1 MTGPIILITLGVL
14 FLLGNLYPGQF
25 EFGRMWPVI
34 LIVLGLV
41 KIFEYFG
48 ISGNRRRHPFD
59 RHRPGGHRMG
69 DSTNAEE
76 RTRGPGRADDGEE
89 RS

>member
-14 FLLGNLYPGQF
+14 FLLNNLYPAQF

-34 LIVLGLV
+34 LIVIGLV
-41 KIFEYFG
+41 KIFEYFRATEPRG
-48 ISGNRRRHPFD
+48 HSFD

-69 DSTNAEE
+69 ASTNAEQ
-76 RTRGPGRADDGEE
+76 RTRGPGRVDDTEE
-89 RS
+89 KS